1 MAIVQNTLIGRTRKS
16 IGNLTFCQWNGLNVI
31 KGKLIHKKP
40 QPLSDAVVLNR
51 AKMTVAGRGVG
62 MITTFCKPIY
72 RLGTVKTT
80 GFAEM
85 VKFFRMKLYG
95 TWDELKLEVEALVN
109 SKFGSENCGG
119 IYTAAVA
126 TAGILITCTIDTVRS
141 NRALLVAE
149 CQFSAL
155 VVNETFTK
163 VKFFENI
170 CNGDLTPF
178 ELDCSSGFIVGDK
191 VYVWTG
197 AYLPQTGADLV
208 AAFNAIENIDYLTLI
223 A

>member
-1 MAIVQNTLIGRTRKS
+1 MAITQNVLIGRARKS
-16 IGNLTFCQWNGLNVI
+16 IGNLTFCQWNGLNII
-31 KGKLIHKKP
+31 KGKLIHKKH

-72 RLGTVKTT
+72 RLGTLKTT

-95 TWDELKLEVEALVN
+95 IWDELKLEVETLLN

-119 IYTAAVA
+119 IYTTAVA
-126 TAGILITCTIDTVRS
+126 SAGKVITCTIDITRS
-141 NRALLVAE
+141 NSLLLVPE
-149 CQFSAL
+149 CQLSAL
-155 VVNETFTK
+155 VVNESFKK
-163 VKFFENI
+163 VKFFEYV
-170 CNGDLTPF
+170 CNGEEARFD
-178 ELDCSSGFIVGDK
+178 LDCSSGFTVGDK

-208 AAFNAIENIDYLTLI
+208 AAFNAIENTDYLTLVT
-223 A
+223 